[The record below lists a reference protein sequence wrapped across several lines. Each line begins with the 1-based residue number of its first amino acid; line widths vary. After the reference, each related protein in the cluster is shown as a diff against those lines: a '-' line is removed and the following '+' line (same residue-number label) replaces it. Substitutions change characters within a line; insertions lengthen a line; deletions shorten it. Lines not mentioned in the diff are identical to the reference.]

1 MSRNATAAAAIV
13 FDASARC
20 LRAGGSRVPA
30 GGVRVESASAIVR
43 LSVTR
48 ARPARAGRDPPSCAA
63 PMPAAVIFDN
73 DGLTLDTE
81 HTWTRAEAALYAR
94 YGTEFTLEHKRE
106 MLGTSGAK
114 SALSMERH
122 LGQPGR
128 GRELSAELRELVH
141 SELDGGVEAMPG
153 ARELIA
159 ALRERGVPIG
169 LATNSGR
176 QFATRA
182 LRSAGLYES
191 FRAVVSAED
200 VARPKPAPDV
210 YLAAAAALDAEPS
223 RCVALEDSETGVAAA
238 KAAGMTVIGVPSFP
252 GIALDAADLVAP
264 ALTDPRVWALLGL
277 APGDGRPVP

>member
-48 ARPARAGRDPPSCAA
+48 ARPARVARDPPSCAA

-94 YGTEFTLEHKRE
+94 YGTEFTLDHKRE
-106 MLGTSGAK
+106 MLGTSGAT
-114 SALSMERH
+114 SALAMERH
-122 LGQPGR
+122 LNQPGR
-128 GRELSAELRELVH
+128 GSELNAELRELVH
-141 SELDGGVEAMPG
+141 GELDGAGVQPMPG
-153 ARELIA
+153 VVALID
-159 ALRERGVPIG
+159 ALLERGVPVG

-176 QFATRA
+176 EFATRA
-182 LRSAGLYES
+182 LRAAGLLDR
-191 FRAVVSAED
+191 FAAVVSGHD
-200 VARPKPAPDV
+200 VAHPKPAPDV
-210 YLAAAAALDAEPS
+210 YLEAAAQLGADPAD
-223 RCVALEDSETGVAAA
+223 CVALEDSETGVAAA
-238 KAAGMTVIGVPSFP
+238 KAAGMTVVGVPSFP
-252 GIALDAADLVAP
+252 GIDLGEADLVVAS
-264 ALTDPRVWALLGL
+264 LRDPQVWELLGL
-277 APGDGRPVP
+277 GRPVP